1 MKRLGKIL
9 SLVVILTVLA
19 AAYGF
24 AADTQGTGKLVL
36 SDTYPKDGATGTA
49 VENMGIKLYFD
60 GDFTQAKL
68 GNTNANAVSL
78 VDEEG
83 NTLPTRVLYSTKEQ
97 GVVLVLFD
105 TTKQTDD
112 IKVEQNQT
120 YTFKISGDFVD
131 DNGSTLGSDKSIS
144 FKTVNQNMNMAINTA
159 MMFGLFGVMMIVT
172 ARNAGKKAQEE
183 TQKEEKVNPYKE
195 AKKTGKSVEEIVE
208 KDQKEKAKRA
218 EKAAKKAAALED
230 EEDDYYYDD
239 GNYHVKKP
247 APIAAAGGKYITG
260 RKAIAEAKKA
270 QEEKWKAQKAKGKGK
285 GKKK

>member
-1 MKRLGKIL
+1 MKKLGKIF
-9 SLVVILTVLA
+9 SLVVILALLATV
-19 AAYGF
+19 YGF
-24 AADTQGTGKLVL
+24 AADTEGAGKLVL
-36 SDTYPKDGATGTA
+36 NDTYPKDGATGTA

-60 GDFTQAKL
+60 ADFTQEKL
-68 GNTNANAVSL
+68 KNTNANAVAL

-83 NTLPTRVLYSTKEQ
+83 NKLPTQVLYSTKEK

-112 IKVEQNQT
+112 IKVNQNET
-120 YTFKISGDFVD
+120 YTFKISADFVD
-131 DNGSTLGSDKSIS
+131 DDGNTLGSEKSIS
-144 FKTVNQNMNMAINTA
+144 FKTVNQSANMAINTA
-159 MMFGLFGVMMIVT
+159 MMFGLFGVMMFVT

-195 AKKTGKSVEEIVE
+195 AKRTGKSVEEIVE

-218 EKAAKKAAALED
+218 EKEAKKAAAFED
-230 EEDDYYYDD
+230 DEDDYYYDD
-239 GNYHVKKP
+239 GNYHVKGP
-247 APIAAAGGKYITG
+247 RPIAAAGGRYITG

-270 QEEKWKAQKAKGKGK
+270 QEEKWKAQKAKKGK